1 VERLRREISRV
12 EGEVRRAEGKLS
24 NENFVERAP
33 AAVVASEREKLDRNA
48 GLLETLRIRLDEY
61 L

>member
-1 VERLRREISRV
+1 
-12 EGEVRRAEGKLS
+12 

-48 GLLETLRIRLDEY
+48 GLVETLKTRLDEY